1 MDSIIN
7 FFRDVLAMLPTIKF
21 MDIIDILLVTFVL
34 YTLIMM
40 IQTTGAARIA
50 KSIVL
55 LLVLA
60 VVTKLLNMY
69 LMSFLL
75 DRVLEIGLIA
85 LVIMF
90 QPELRRMLE
99 KIGSKSLR
107 ELLSTK
113 QEQREIDR
121 VIGETVNACEIM
133 SRERTGVL
141 IVFERE
147 TSLID
152 YQKTGTVIDARVS
165 SELLRNLFFTKASLH
180 DGAVIIRNER
190 IAAAGCVLPL
200 TQSRNIS
207 SDLGTRHRAGIGMSE
222 VSDAVVVIV
231 SEETGTISVAV
242 NGMLKRHLAPQT
254 LNGCCSRSLR
264 RSARK
269 RPIIP
274 SSVCASASVARTVE
288 KKRMIRMQKH
298 KILSFLLALL
308 VSIGLWVYAVTVVNP
323 NDKTTVRGVRV
334 RLVGTADLESNG
346 LMVTGGEEQYIDV
359 EISGSRS
366 DLKELNSSS
375 LEAIADVSNISS
387 AGDFDVSWT
396 LDPPS
401 NIASGDIKARQLH
414 GQ

>member
-107 ELLSTK
+107 EVLSTK

-254 LNGCCSRSLR
+254 LER
-264 RSARK
+264 
-269 RPIIP
+269 
-274 SSVCASASVARTVE
+274 
-288 KKRMIRMQKH
+288 
-298 KILSFLLALL
+298 LL
-308 VSIGLWVYAVTVVNP
+308 
-323 NDKTTVRGVRV
+323 
-334 RLVGTADLESNG
+334 
-346 LMVTGGEEQYIDV
+346 
-359 EISGSRS
+359 
-366 DLKELNSSS
+366 LKELAPKREEKTYNPVKRLRKRIGRTHRRKEKDDSDA
-375 LEAIADVSNISS
+375 EA
-387 AGDFDVSWT
+387 
-396 LDPPS
+396 
-401 NIASGDIKARQLH
+401 
-414 GQ
+414 

>member
-254 LNGCCSRSLR
+254 LER
-264 RSARK
+264 
-269 RPIIP
+269 
-274 SSVCASASVARTVE
+274 
-288 KKRMIRMQKH
+288 
-298 KILSFLLALL
+298 LL
-308 VSIGLWVYAVTVVNP
+308 
-323 NDKTTVRGVRV
+323 
-334 RLVGTADLESNG
+334 
-346 LMVTGGEEQYIDV
+346 
-359 EISGSRS
+359 
-366 DLKELNSSS
+366 LKELAPKREEKTYNPVKRLRKRIGRTHRRKEKDDSDA
-375 LEAIADVSNISS
+375 EA
-387 AGDFDVSWT
+387 
-396 LDPPS
+396 
-401 NIASGDIKARQLH
+401 
-414 GQ
+414 

>member
-1 MDSIIN
+1 MDSIIS

-99 KIGSKSLR
+99 KIGSKSFR
-107 ELLSTK
+107 ALLSTK

-190 IAAAGCVLPL
+190 VAAAGCVLPL

-254 LNGCCSRSLR
+254 LER
-264 RSARK
+264 
-269 RPIIP
+269 
-274 SSVCASASVARTVE
+274 
-288 KKRMIRMQKH
+288 
-298 KILSFLLALL
+298 LL
-308 VSIGLWVYAVTVVNP
+308 
-323 NDKTTVRGVRV
+323 
-334 RLVGTADLESNG
+334 
-346 LMVTGGEEQYIDV
+346 
-359 EISGSRS
+359 
-366 DLKELNSSS
+366 LKELAPKREEKTYNPVKRLRKRIGRTHRRKEKDDSDA
-375 LEAIADVSNISS
+375 EA
-387 AGDFDVSWT
+387 
-396 LDPPS
+396 
-401 NIASGDIKARQLH
+401 
-414 GQ
+414 

>member
-69 LMSFLL
+69 LISFLL

-254 LNGCCSRSLR
+254 LER
-264 RSARK
+264 
-269 RPIIP
+269 
-274 SSVCASASVARTVE
+274 
-288 KKRMIRMQKH
+288 
-298 KILSFLLALL
+298 LL
-308 VSIGLWVYAVTVVNP
+308 
-323 NDKTTVRGVRV
+323 
-334 RLVGTADLESNG
+334 
-346 LMVTGGEEQYIDV
+346 
-359 EISGSRS
+359 
-366 DLKELNSSS
+366 LKELAPKREEKTYNPVKRLRKRIGRTHRRKEKDDSDA
-375 LEAIADVSNISS
+375 EA
-387 AGDFDVSWT
+387 
-396 LDPPS
+396 
-401 NIASGDIKARQLH
+401 
-414 GQ
+414 